1 MSSELTGP
9 LAPIGGGSLA
19 TVPPGYPPPEALPP
33 LEEQEGGIPWERFL
47 AAIKR
52 YKWLVLSV
60 ALVGTVLSVL
70 ASRFVK
76 PEYSVT
82 STIYI
87 EETPR
92 DRGPIRA
99 EELISQAPQWVELLR
114 TNAVLDSV
122 VERQALFVSTGRAK
136 DSALLKGFTLMQR
149 FRPGSYGVERDE
161 ASGELRLVM
170 ADGTVASRAAA
181 GDSLGRE
188 VGFRWVPDVS
198 VLDPGEKIDL
208 EVISP
213 RDASAKLL
221 EHMRVTVAENGN
233 FMRLTMTGENPQR
246 LATVTNDITAQF
258 VNLAADLK
266 RAKLRETARI
276 LKEQLEYSAAQLR
289 DAETSLEEFRVR
301 TITLP
306 TDVPVAAGIQL
317 TQPTAIKQYFDDKVR
332 IDSLRRDREALNTAL
347 ARFQSGS
354 ASTDA
359 FLTIPSAQNAKE
371 LNRAL
376 EELSEAEA
384 NLRVLRQRF
393 TEEYRPVHDMQDRVT
408 TLREQTIPGL
418 VLQLSRQMELQE
430 TSTEK
435 QITSA
440 SRDLQSIPQRTINE
454 QRLTREMQAADQ
466 LYRQLSQRYEEA
478 KLAEASALPDVK
490 VLDPAVP
497 PSAPDSNNRL
507 RLIAM
512 GALGSLGLALAL
524 AIMLDRL
531 DRRVRYPD
539 QVEKELGLSIL
550 GAVPQIRRRGK
561 LAQSPEEAAQVVE
574 AFRTIRL
581 NVTHMLGSSSGPVSL
596 TISSASPGDGKS
608 LVAANLALSF
618 AESGYKV
625 CLVDGDIRRGELHRS
640 FVVER
645 KPGLLD
651 ALAGTAQ
658 LEHILRSGG
667 HPNLTMI
674 PCGTRFERGPEMLGS
689 DAMVKL
695 MASLQRRFN
704 CVIVDSPPLGAGVDP
719 FVLSTLTRNVVLV
732 VRSGETDREFASAKL
747 KLFERLPVQV
757 LGAVLND
764 VRAEGAYRHY
774 AYVYGYT
781 ADEIAPQKEIG
792 PGATAVAS

>member
-1 MSSELTGP
+1 MASELTGP
-9 LAPIGGGSLA
+9 LAPTGTGSLA
-19 TVPPGYPPPEALPP
+19 TVPPGYPAPDALPP
-33 LEEQEGGIPWERFL
+33 FDEQEGGIPWERFL

-52 YKWLVLSV
+52 YKWLVVAV
-60 ALVGTVLSVL
+60 ALIGSLLSVL

-87 EETPR
+87 EEPPR
-92 DRGPIRA
+92 AAGPIRA
-99 EELISQAPQWVELLR
+99 EELLSSVQWVELLR

-122 VERQALFVSTGRAK
+122 VERQALFVSTGRPR
-136 DSALLKGFTLMQR
+136 DSLLIKGFSLSQAR
-149 FRPGSYGVERDE
+149 FRPGTYEVERDGK
-161 ASGELRLVM
+161 SGEFRLLLP
-170 ADGTVASRAAA
+170 DGTVASRASA

-188 VGFRWVPDVS
+188 LGFRWVPSPDA
-198 VLDPGEKIDL
+198 LEPGSKAEIR
-208 EVISP
+208 VRSP
-213 RDASAKLL
+213 RDASGLLL
-221 EHMRVTVAENGN
+221 ENMRVTMADNGN
-233 FMRLTMTGENPQR
+233 FMRVSLTGTDPMR
-246 LATVTNDITAQF
+246 LTTVTNDLTAQF

-289 DAETSLEEFRVR
+289 DAEQALEEFRVR

-306 TDVPVAAGIQL
+306 SDVPIASGIQL
-317 TQPTAIKQYFDDKVR
+317 TQPQVMKQYFDEKVR
-332 IDSLRRDREALNTAL
+332 IDELGKEREALLGAL
-347 ARFQSGS
+347 DRFQNGS
-354 ASTDA
+354 ASVDA
-359 FLTIPSAQNAKE
+359 FLTIPSAQNAKD
-371 LNRAL
+371 LNRSL

-384 NLRVLRQRF
+384 NLRVMRQRF
-393 TEEYRPVHDMQDRVT
+393 TDEYKPVRDLQERVS
-408 TLREQTIPGL
+408 TLREVTIPRQ
-418 VLQLSRQMELQE
+418 VTQLSSQMSVMEKTLQTQVA
-430 TSTEK
+430 TSSK
-435 QITSA
+435 
-440 SRDLQSIPQRTINE
+440 DLQSIPERTIKE
-454 QRLTREMQAADQ
+454 QRLQREMTAADG
-466 LYRQLSQRYEEA
+466 LYRNLQQRYEEA

-497 PSAPDSNNRL
+497 PTAPDANNRL

-524 AIMLDRL
+524 AILLDRL

-581 NVTHMLGSSSGPVSL
+581 NVTHTLGSSSGPISL

-618 AESGYKV
+618 AEAGYKV

-640 FVVER
+640 FGVER

-651 ALAGTAQ
+651 ALSGTAQ

-695 MASLQRRFN
+695 VGTLQRRFN

-719 FVLSTLTRNVVLV
+719 FVLSTLTRNVVMV
-732 VRSGETDREFASAKL
+732 VRSGETDREFAGAKL

-764 VRAEGAYRHY
+764 VRTEGVYRHY

-781 ADEIAPQKEIG
+781 ADELVAQKEIG
-792 PGATAVAS
+792 PGATAAAS